1 MKQRITFTLDVDEQ
15 AWAEEYGLDPADVRE
30 DVRSY
35 MANLL
40 HCMHPVSAELVRDV
54 TLQR

>member
-40 HCMHPVSAELVRDV
+40 HCMYPVSAELVRDV